1 MSAPVA
7 PDDHVCPTN
16 ERCPVC
22 HSIPLH
28 VLHRNI
34 IERGDMKLTETK
46 GDPMLAKNRRAA
58 A

>member
-1 MSAPVA
+1 MTARTD
-7 PDDHVCPTN
+7 DDHVCPAN
-16 ERCPVC
+16 ERCPEC

-28 VLHRNI
+28 LLHRWI
-34 IERGDMKLTETK
+34 IERDDLRLTETK